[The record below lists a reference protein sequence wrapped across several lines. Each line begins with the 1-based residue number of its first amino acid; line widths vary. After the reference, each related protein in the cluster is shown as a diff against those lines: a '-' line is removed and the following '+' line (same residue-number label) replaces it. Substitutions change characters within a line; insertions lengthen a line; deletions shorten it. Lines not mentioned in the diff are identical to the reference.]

1 LVAFDTPTVG
11 PRARIL
17 LVEDDQDTATTLTT
31 LLTEEG
37 HEVGVAHSLHAA
49 LRLARG
55 RWDVVISDLGLPDG
69 SGLELARQ
77 FKDAKHKPRL
87 IALSGFGSLKDRSA
101 SRDAGF
107 KRQADRVREAAPFA
121 GWGILSNRL
130 STSCFHVGP
139 SEPTS
144 CPFGRKVCLG
154 GAIRGNPPANLRNPA
169 F

>member
-1 LVAFDTPTVG
+1 
-11 PRARIL
+11 
-17 LVEDDQDTATTLTT
+17 LTT

-107 KRQADRVREAAPFA
+107 NHHLVKPIEFEKLRRLLA
-121 GWGILSNRL
+121 GEYSRIG
-130 STSCFHVGP
+130 
-139 SEPTS
+139 
-144 CPFGRKVCLG
+144 
-154 GAIRGNPPANLRNPA
+154 
-169 F
+169 